1 MVLKRLA
8 NVKQVFLMRAV
19 PSLGAMEEVS
29 QDFEDQEEEEEHSP
43 TPALTLGG
51 TGGTQ
56 ELAGLAL
63 LTVRAHACASKSVAR
78 HYRP

>member
-1 MVLKRLA
+1 MA
-8 NVKQVFLMRAV
+8 NVKLNKLFLMRAV

-29 QDFEDQEEEEEHSP
+29 QDFEDQEHSP

>member
-1 MVLKRLA
+1 
-8 NVKQVFLMRAV
+8 MRAV

-29 QDFEDQEEEEEHSP
+29 QDFEDQEEGEHSP

-63 LTVRAHACASKSVAR
+63 LTVRALVHVSKSVAR
-78 HYRP
+78 HYTDRVHMHACGSQ